1 MSSHSAKLWA
11 DPLCMQCR
19 ALVWAVVMF
28 TLLKLELE
36 KLFRSKSF
44 YLSFIVLIG
53 FVVLMLWGFYTYA
66 ERKTGGQAVE
76 QFKYTYES
84 KEYFNGLTFALY
96 SVLFSFTLLLPIFVS
111 MSAGSQIASEARSG
125 TLRMICTRP
134 ISRASLVLTKFLV
147 TALHAGLLLAF
158 FIALN
163 LLVGLIFVGWGNLEL
178 YPGPLNLV
186 DAPGKIVRDE
196 ALMRFGYAAL
206 SGTWSLLV
214 IAALALLCSVVFD
227 SPVQAIVL
235 TIAAYLTLHIVGHV
249 EFFEHM
255 RPYFF
260 TTNMD
265 FWRDVFKPEIPWQDL
280 WHHASVCG
288 AYTIGLLLSAIVIF
302 ERKDIVT

>member
-1 MSSHSAKLWA
+1 M
-11 DPLCMQCR
+11 
-19 ALVWAVVMF
+19 V

-44 YLSFIVLIG
+44 YLSFCVLVG

-66 ERKTGGQAVE
+66 ARKTGGQAVE

-84 KEYFNGLTFALY
+84 KQYFNGLTFALY

-111 MSAGSQIASEARSG
+111 MSAGSQIAGEARAG

-134 ISRASLVLTKFLV
+134 ISRASLILSKFLV
-147 TALHAGLLLAF
+147 TALHTFLLLAF
-158 FIALN
+158 FIGLN

-186 DAPGKIVRDE
+186 DAPGKIMRDD

-206 SGTWSLLV
+206 TGTWALLV
-214 IAALALLCSVVFD
+214 VAALALLCSVVFD
-227 SPVQAIVL
+227 SPVQATVM
-235 TIAAYLTLHIVGHV
+235 TIAAYLTLYIVGRV
-249 EFFEHM
+249 EFFEHL

-260 TTNMD
+260 TTDME
-265 FWRDVFKPEIPWQDL
+265 FWRDVFKPEIPMQNL
-280 WHHASVCG
+280 WHYACVCG
-288 AYTIGLLLSAIVIF
+288 AYTAGLLLSTVIIF
-302 ERKDIVT
+302 ERKDVVS